1 MSDDPALERALD
13 LLVFAPVGLLL
24 AARDLT
30 PELARRGRQQLGSR
44 LALAKVVGQFSVDR
58 AQKEAAR
65 IVERVRAETGRVL
78 AQTGRSGPA
87 GTTPGSR
94 PGSRATAAAPGDE
107 GPPVTAAAMADGDGG
122 QAGVPSA
129 PGSAQL
135 AIPGYDSLSASQV
148 IERLSGLSPAELDEI
163 RAYEVAGRGRRT
175 ILTRIDQL
183 QSGTAPGWP

>member
-58 AQKEAAR
+58 AQKEATR
-65 IVERVRAETGRVL
+65 LVERARAETGRVL
-78 AQTGRSGPA
+78 VEMGLSGRPD
-87 GTTPGSR
+87 
-94 PGSRATAAAPGDE
+94 ATAEAETG
-107 GPPVTAAAMADGDGG
+107 VTAPVAADDGFPTGADAIRGDG
-122 QAGVPSA
+122 AAVPSA
-129 PGSAQL
+129 PGSTQL

-163 RAYEVAGRGRRT
+163 RAYELGGRGRRT
-175 ILTRIDQL
+175 ILNRIDQL
-183 QSGTAPGWP
+183 QSGAPPGWP